1 MYLHG
6 CSVYRRFESF
16 WLLILLDFYSLQF
29 IVLLVSVAAGVNRY
43 GHVCDNLNK
52 DLVKELAH
60 SKNHGQS

>member
-6 CSVYRRFESF
+6 CSVYRCIESF
-16 WLLILLDFYSLQF
+16 CKLILLDLYSLQV
-29 IVLLVSVAAGVNRY
+29 IVFLVSVAAAVNRY
-43 GHVCDNLNK
+43 GHMCDNLNK